1 MDSLDWFEDLGWLVL
16 VLVSAFTLILSW
28 LPY

>member
-1 MDSLDWFEDLGWLVL
+1 MVSLDWFEDLGWLVL

>member
-16 VLVSAFTLILSW
+16 VLLSAFTLVLAW

>member
-1 MDSLDWFEDLGWLVL
+1 MDSLDWVEDLGWLVL
-16 VLVSAFTLILSW
+16 VLLSAFTLILSW

>member
-16 VLVSAFTLILSW
+16 VLLSAFTLILSW
-28 LPY
+28 LPF

>member
-16 VLVSAFTLILSW
+16 VLLSAFTLILSW

>member
-16 VLVSAFTLILSW
+16 VLVSAFTLILSG